1 MRPYSLD
8 LRQKII
14 DVYIEGN
21 TSQRQIAQQFRV
33 AYSFVRKLIKQYRET
48 GEIAP
53 KRRTEQTPTKLSN
66 EQLEILKTIAESNHD
81 ATLAELCDLLEQR
94 VGVRIG
100 VSTMFR
106 MLEKLNLTL
115 KKKTLYPDKKETERV
130 QIERVK
136 FWQLVR
142 GFLAQDLIFIDESGV
157 NLALARLRA
166 RAPKGKR
173 AHGKR
178 PSKRGKRVS
187 ILGAISL
194 KKVITYS
201 NLIGS
206 VDGLTFEAFIS
217 QRLVPKLWKGACVIM
232 DNCSIHLGEE
242 VRRLIEDAG
251 AKLMFLPPYSPDF
264 SPIENC
270 FSKIKSILRSLGA
283 RSYLDLDKA
292 IEESFSQVSLN
303 DLQNWFSHCCYYA
316 SPE

>member
-1 MRPYSLD
+1 MDSSPVD
-8 LRQKII
+8 
-14 DVYIEGN
+14 
-21 TSQRQIAQQFRV
+21 
-33 AYSFVRKLIKQYRET
+33 
-48 GEIAP
+48 
-53 KRRTEQTPTKLSN
+53 
-66 EQLEILKTIAESNHD
+66 
-81 ATLAELCDLLEQR
+81 C
-94 VGVRIG
+94 
-100 VSTMFR
+100 
-106 MLEKLNLTL
+106 
-115 KKKTLYPDKKETERV
+115 
-130 QIERVK
+130 
-136 FWQLVR
+136 
-142 GFLAQDLIFIDESGV
+142 FIESGM
-157 NLALARLRA
+157 LL
-166 RAPKGKR
+166 
-173 AHGKR
+173 GKR

-303 DLQNWFSHCCYYA
+303 DLQNWFS
-316 SPE
+316 PEVLKDSSTYKKWGQNIVF